1 MDDSE
6 SLLDQDGRATYD
18 EQSGPTRGSG
28 SVSKDRSHSA
38 ASAFGEA
45 LEGEQFEVKDPGEV
59 TDRSKWTPTQV
70 EQWDTMLEAEEQ
82 YFSDLEEFQK
92 GERDGADVRKPLIA
106 DLGGIGSGK
115 TYSGAGLIA
124 PRQVQMYEGSIG
136 LFCANT
142 REQTE
147 QTLIPR
153 FKEGMA
159 ALGFSWDRASY
170 HKSITYRGQVYKHT
184 IAIELVDGT
193 YSFIRIGSFS
203 SADRLESEEFDWG
216 VLSEVQSAD
225 ELAFKKV
232 RRRIRTM
239 HANALVYAEGTPKK
253 ASHWQYDSLP
263 EMGFDVWMSDTRDN
277 PHKQP
282 GYASDLRAM
291 YGANRADAMVAGHPI
306 KESTDAIFYNF
317 DRDLHVESDAA
328 QELTHYDEGL
338 PLHIFVDFNL
348 SPMSVALFQPKSGAG
363 FPGFADTVYAQVDE
377 YEGWQGGTRQVMRAV
392 YDDYGDHLAGGMV
405 NGDGTETN
413 DTTSPDTTDW
423 DIVKEELGQK
433 MPAMKVQAGVYREDS
448 DKEWKNPPIKNRI
461 NAGNWFLQD
470 GHGLVHTVFLPESEY
485 DSGGV
490 KDSVAELE
498 KNDEGKIDKTVD
510 KTDARDA
517 TQSHFSDA
525 WSYLAFYIY
534 QKSGHGGGRTPAD
547 KVENLEKMV
556 QSGGT
561 RMTTGVRTG
570 TFTDF

>member
-1 MDDSE
+1 
-6 SLLDQDGRATYD
+6 
-18 EQSGPTRGSG
+18 
-28 SVSKDRSHSA
+28 
-38 ASAFGEA
+38 
-45 LEGEQFEVKDPGEV
+45 
-59 TDRSKWTPTQV
+59 
-70 EQWDTMLEAEEQ
+70 
-82 YFSDLEEFQK
+82 
-92 GERDGADVRKPLIA
+92 
-106 DLGGIGSGK
+106 
-115 TYSGAGLIA
+115 
-124 PRQVQMYEGSIG
+124 
-136 LFCANT
+136 
-142 REQTE
+142 
-147 QTLIPR
+147 
-153 FKEGMA
+153 
-159 ALGFSWDRASY
+159 
-170 HKSITYRGQVYKHT
+170 
-184 IAIELVDGT
+184 
-193 YSFIRIGSFS
+193 
-203 SADRLESEEFDWG
+203 
-216 VLSEVQSAD
+216 
-225 ELAFKKV
+225 
-232 RRRIRTM
+232 M

-328 QELTHYDEGL
+328 QALTHYDDGL

-363 FPGFADTVYAQVDE
+363 FPGYADTVYAQIDE

-561 RMTTGVRTG
+561 RMSTGVRTG